1 MGNFLAGRIAHGPI
15 KIKECWRTDAF
26 QLQYWR
32 RCLRV
37 LWTAKRSNQSILKE
51 INPEYSLES
60 LMLKPK
66 LQTFTWYEEQTHQ
79 KRPWCWERLRA
90 GGKGGDRGWDGW
102 MASPTQWTRV
112 WAGFRRRWRTGRPG
126 ELQSMESQRVGYD
139 HQLNSNNKTI
149 KDRASSLTVTRAL
162 QSDQLNTEFPSSSHP
177 KIQGVCVISSAS
189 PSFSGKRTS
198 AIVNKHL
205 EEIRNPHEP
214 HAWFAYCL
222 TMKR

>member
-1 MGNFLAGRIAHGPI
+1 
-15 KIKECWRTDAF
+15 
-26 QLQYWR
+26 
-32 RCLRV
+32 
-37 LWTAKRSNQSILKE
+37 
-51 INPEYSLES
+51 
-60 LMLKPK
+60 
-66 LQTFTWYEEQTHQ
+66 
-79 KRPWCWERLRA
+79 
-90 GGKGGDRGWDGW
+90 
-102 MASPTQWTRV
+102 
-112 WAGFRRRWRTGRPG
+112 
-126 ELQSMESQRVGYD
+126 MESQRVGYD
-139 HQLNSNNKTI
+139 HQLNSSNKMI